1 MCLILFAKNFHPKH
15 KLILAANR
23 DEFYDHPSTAAGYW
37 NDFPDLLAGK
47 DLKANGTWLGIT
59 RQGKIAAVTN
69 YRDFYSHKDKTK
81 FKSRG
86 NLVTKYLTENFS
98 PKEFSTYLSIHGI
111 EYNGFNLIFGTPDEL
126 YHYSNISIATTKVE
140 NGIHG
145 LSNHLLDTA
154 WPKVHSGK
162 LKFGEILSSNE
173 ISMDTIFNLMSDEKQ
188 FDDELLPDTGV
199 GLEYE
204 RVLSSI
210 FIKSPIYGTRSS
222 TVITI
227 DMEDKVQF
235 VERTYNNQN
244 GRSTFINHK
253 FQIENRSPTSQL
265 TGQASPFLKI

>member
-1 MCLILFAKNFHPKH
+1 MCLILFANNFHSKY

-23 DEFYDHPSTAAGYW
+23 DEFYDRPSTEANYW
-37 NDFPDLLAGK
+37 KDYPNLLAGK

-69 YRDFYSHKDKTK
+69 FRDFYSQKEKTE

-126 YHYSNISIATTKVE
+126 YHYSNISNTTTKVE

-162 LKFGEILSSNE
+162 LRCRKILSTDEVSIDE
-173 ISMDTIFNLMSDEKQ
+173 IFNLLSDDKQ

-222 TVITI
+222 SLITVDQNNNVFFSEKTFNW
-227 DMEDKVQF
+227 K
-235 VERTYNNQN
+235 TGNYN
-244 GRSTFINHK
+244 TVKFE
-253 FQIENRSPTSQL
+253 FQI
-265 TGQASPFLKI
+265 KK

>member
-1 MCLILFAKNFHPKH
+1 MCLILFANNFHSKY

-23 DEFYDHPSTAAGYW
+23 DEFYDRPSTEANYW
-37 NDFPDLLAGK
+37 KDYPNLLAGK

-69 YRDFYSHKDKTK
+69 FRDFYSHKDKTE

-98 PKEFSTYLSIHGI
+98 PKEFFSYLSIHGI

-126 YHYSNISIATTKVE
+126 YHYSNISNAAIRIE

-145 LSNHLLDTA
+145 QSNNLLDTP

-162 LKFGEILSSNE
+162 LRFRKILS
-173 ISMDTIFNLMSDEKQ
+173 MDEVSIDEIFNLLSDDKQ

-204 RVLSSI
+204 RVLSFI

-222 TVITI
+222 SLITVDQNNNVFFSEKTFNW
-227 DMEDKVQF
+227 K
-235 VERTYNNQN
+235 TGNYNIVK
-244 GRSTFINHK
+244 FE
-253 FQIENRSPTSQL
+253 FQI
-265 TGQASPFLKI
+265 KK